1 MFLIPFFHKKSKSFS
16 LQQKIFSIFLLH
28 THKIPAKKCFDSSMI
43 FKPQFLHT
51 TQTHIYYLNLT
62 RINPIF

>member
-1 MFLIPFFHKKSKSFS
+1 MFLIPFFIKIKKFLSSA
-16 LQQKIFSIFLLH
+16 KIFSIFLLH